1 LIAKLLEIPN
11 EYLLDS
17 FLNLS
22 QDDEEEEKVP
32 IITRERQFSSDGIPS
47 GVCSSGMLTPLAQ
60 SFSTPV
66 QAKIYYERGLPG
78 VIAATNL
85 NHRVLD
91 LRSPQTKFNLMR
103 KLQEVKEEL
112 HGSSDEENASFQ
124 AEMTA
129 TFNNNRI

>member
-1 LIAKLLEIPN
+1 M
-11 EYLLDS
+11 DS
-17 FLNLS
+17 
-22 QDDEEEEKVP
+22 VP
-32 IITRERQFSSDGIPS
+32 MSRGRQFSSDGIPS
-47 GVCSSGMLTPLAQ
+47 DVCSSGMLTPHAQ

-66 QAKIYYERGLPG
+66 QAKIYSERGLIG
-78 VIAATNL
+78 VIAATNQ
-85 NHRVLD
+85 NRVLD

-112 HGSSDEENASFQ
+112 HGSSDEENTSFQ

>member
-1 LIAKLLEIPN
+1 
-11 EYLLDS
+11 
-17 FLNLS
+17 
-22 QDDEEEEKVP
+22 
-32 IITRERQFSSDGIPS
+32 
-47 GVCSSGMLTPLAQ
+47 M
-60 SFSTPV
+60 
-66 QAKIYYERGLPG
+66 
-78 VIAATNL
+78 IAATNQ
-85 NHRVLD
+85 NRVLD